1 MLSIGFRRTVL
12 LTDNERPSPAS
23 SLNWNLVIGMSSP
36 RRAVIGL
43 SVITVLSF
51 LAVVPAAAWAAV
63 SMMALQPPPS
73 VLRTLYV
80 WSCLSLP
87 LALIIAP
94 LSAWMALRMRRPELA
109 MVLGF
114 APVLW
119 ILVIG
124 LFVVSSNV
132 GGG

>member
-1 MLSIGFRRTVL
+1 M
-12 LTDNERPSPAS
+12 
-23 SLNWNLVIGMSSP
+23 VIGMSSP
-36 RRAVIGL
+36 RRTVIGL

-51 LAVVPAAAWAAV
+51 LAVVPAAGWAAA
-63 SMMALQPPPS
+63 SIMALQPPPS

-94 LSAWMALRMRRPELA
+94 LSAWMALDMRRPELA
-109 MVLGF
+109 LVLGF

-124 LFVVSSNV
+124 LVSLAAAAPCANRCCQSNANLSPLQGRLTV
-132 GGG
+132 

>member
-1 MLSIGFRRTVL
+1 
-12 LTDNERPSPAS
+12 
-23 SLNWNLVIGMSSP
+23 MSSP
-36 RRAVIGL
+36 RRTVIGL

-51 LAVVPAAAWAAV
+51 LAVVPAAGWAAA
-63 SMMALQPPPS
+63 SIMALQPPPS

-94 LSAWMALRMRRPELA
+94 LSAWMALGMRRPELA
-109 MVLGF
+109 MVLGL
-114 APVLW
+114 ATVLW

-124 LFVVSSNV
+124 LFVVSSIA